1 MNSKRH
7 VTIKE
12 LNDFFQFKQLTG
24 NDESLKR
31 LIVVPDTNRPG
42 LELAGFNE
50 KSDFNRVTL
59 LGQKEMAYIRTLN
72 DEALLERFD
81 FITNDIVPC
90 IVITHNETLHPILE
104 KIANEKNFPV
114 FSSNLPTNRVM
125 VNVVS
130 FLDDRLADFS
140 NIHGGLMSI
149 FGKGVL
155 ITGESGIGKSE
166 LALDLINRGHVLV
179 ADDRVDVYRMHNR
192 IIGKAPKLLRGYLE
206 IRGIGIIDVVKMF
219 GARAILD
226 DIQIEFIIHLEHFD
240 SKAIYERIGN
250 DETFQEIIN
259 LKVPKL
265 TLPVKEGRNM
275 SVLVESAVTNFTLK
289 QMGINSSQ
297 DFEQMVYDH
306 IVEENKRKETEE
318 KE

>member
-1 MNSKRH
+1 MNSKKH

-12 LNDFFQFKQLTG
+12 FNDFFQFKHLTG
-24 NDESLKR
+24 DERSLER
-31 LIVVPDTNRPG
+31 EIVVADTNRPG
-42 LELAGFNE
+42 LELAGFKE

-59 LGQKEMAYIRTLN
+59 LGQKEMAYIRMLS
-72 DEALLERFD
+72 DDMLQERFD

-90 IVITHNETLHPILE
+90 IIITHNETLHPILE
-104 KIANEKNFPV
+104 NIANRKNFPI
-114 FSSNLPTNRVM
+114 FSSDLPTNRVM

-130 FLDDRLADFS
+130 FLDDKLASFS

-179 ADDRVDVYRMHNR
+179 ADDRVDAYRMHNR
-192 IIGKAPKLLRGYLE
+192 IIGKAPRLLRGYLE

-226 DIQIEFIIHLEHFD
+226 DIQIEFMIHLEHFD
-240 SKAIYERIGN
+240 SLATYERIGN
-250 DETFQEIIN
+250 EETYENIIN
-259 LKVPKL
+259 VKIPKL

-306 IVEENKRKETEE
+306 IVEENKRNGIK
-318 KE
+318 

>member
-1 MNSKRH
+1 MNSKKH

-12 LNDFFQFKQLTG
+12 FNDFFQFKHLTG
-24 NDESLKR
+24 DERSLER
-31 LIVVPDTNRPG
+31 EIVVADTNRPG
-42 LELAGFNE
+42 LELAGFKE

-59 LGQKEMAYIRTLN
+59 LGQKEMAYIRMLS
-72 DEALLERFD
+72 DDMLQERFD

-90 IVITHNETLHPILE
+90 IIITHNETLHPILE
-104 KIANEKNFPV
+104 KIANRKNFPI
-114 FSSNLPTNRVM
+114 FSSDLPTNRVM

-130 FLDDRLADFS
+130 FLDDKLASFS

-179 ADDRVDVYRMHNR
+179 ADDRVDAYRMHNR
-192 IIGKAPKLLRGYLE
+192 IIGKAPRLLRGYLE

-226 DIQIEFIIHLEHFD
+226 DIQIEFMIHLEHFD
-240 SKAIYERIGN
+240 SLVTYERIGN
-250 DETFQEIIN
+250 EETYENIIN
-259 LKVPKL
+259 VKIPKL

-306 IVEENKRKETEE
+306 IVEENKRNGIK
-318 KE
+318 

>member
-1 MNSKRH
+1 MNSKKH

-12 LNDFFQFKQLTG
+12 FNDFFQFKHLTG
-24 NDESLKR
+24 DERSLER
-31 LIVVPDTNRPG
+31 EIVVADTNRPG
-42 LELAGFNE
+42 LELAGFKE

-59 LGQKEMAYIRTLN
+59 LGQKEMAYIRMLS
-72 DEALLERFD
+72 DDMLQERFD

-90 IVITHNETLHPILE
+90 IIITHNETLHPILE
-104 KIANEKNFPV
+104 KIANRKNFPI
-114 FSSNLPTNRVM
+114 FSSDLPTNRVM

-130 FLDDRLADFS
+130 FLDDKLASFS

-179 ADDRVDVYRMHNR
+179 ADDRVDAYRMHNR
-192 IIGKAPKLLRGYLE
+192 IIGKAPRLLRGYLE

-226 DIQIEFIIHLEHFD
+226 DIQIEFMIHLEHFD
-240 SKAIYERIGN
+240 SLATYERIGN
-250 DETFQEIIN
+250 EETYENIIN
-259 LKVPKL
+259 VKIPKL

-306 IVEENKRKETEE
+306 IVEENKRNGIK
-318 KE
+318 